1 MQVSVGNV
9 ENLEDAVRNLNSIAE
24 QLDAACAAKEANLLQ
39 KVAETTAISGQCS
52 QELAEAVKAEAQA
65 MEAMSAAEAALATA
79 EAELASAEADL
90 AAAEA
95 NVSYDEDGDE
105 IPPDTSSEEAAVSAA
120 EAQVNEC
127 QATLEQR
134 QSELE
139 AKKEARMLAE
149 RRSELASQCQMA
161 AQKVSEAAIQV
172 FATTRAKVAS
182 VVQQGVAA
190 LAKASD
196 ALQRYLA
203 SNPEAKKF
211 YDWIK
216 WNPNPSKPVGPTT
229 LHCRMN
235 LSVEQQ
241 KYFLQ
246 YLCDRD
252 PAVRAKFA
260 DYATRL
266 ANAATADE
274 RDKIE
279 LQARKTL
286 SGFYGEKLV
295 EYAFKPLGTGVS
307 TQSRTVFEDGR
318 YTKTDLVVTGLKVPV
333 ILGKGEGMAAPVGGS
348 IAIEVKCGH
357 SAYLKQQTDHMI
369 FQAGGHKA
377 ADASVTVC
385 TRDIKDLSPEEQK
398 ELRRKLRE
406 AGSPLIGML
415 PKKDDL
421 DEACNEV
428 LEEYDS
434 DEGDE

>member
-1 MQVSVGNV
+1 MQISVGNV
-9 ENLEDAVRNLNSIAE
+9 ENLEDAVRDLNSISE
-24 QLDAACAAKEANLLQ
+24 QLDDLCEAKGANLLQ
-39 KVAETTAISGQCS
+39 KVAEITDISSQCS
-52 QELAEAVKAEAQA
+52 QELADAVKAEAHA
-65 MEAMSAAEAALATA
+65 MEAVAAAEAALT
-79 EAELASAEADL
+79 SAESEL
-90 AAAEA
+90 AAAKS
-95 NVSYDEDGDE
+95 NVSYDDNGEE
-105 IPPDTSSEEAAVSAA
+105 IPPDTSAEEAAVA
-120 EAQVNEC
+120 EAEAHFNES
-127 QATLEQR
+127 QSVLEQR

-139 AKKEARMLAE
+139 EKKEARMLAE

-161 AQKVSEAAIQV
+161 AQKVSETAMQAFV
-172 FATTRAKVAS
+172 ATRSKVAS
-182 VVQQGVAA
+182 AVQQGVAA
-190 LAKASD
+190 LARASE
-196 ALQRYLA
+196 ALQQYLA

-216 WNPNPSKPVGPTT
+216 RSPNLSKPVGPTA

-252 PAVRAKFA
+252 SAVRAKFA

-266 ANAATADE
+266 ANATTAEE
-274 RDKIE
+274 RRKIE

-295 EYAFKPLGTGVS
+295 EYAFKPLGTAIS

-318 YTKTDLVVTGLKVPV
+318 YTKTDIVVTGLKVPV

-357 SAYLKQQTDHMI
+357 PAYLKQQTDHMV
-369 FQAGGHKA
+369 FQAGGHKT

-398 ELRRKLRE
+398 EIRRKLRE

-415 PKKDDL
+415 PRKDDL
-421 DEACNEV
+421 DKACKEV
-428 LEEYDS
+428 LAECNTEE
-434 DEGDE
+434 EKE

>member
-9 ENLEDAVRNLNSIAE
+9 ENLEDAVRDLNSIAE
-24 QLDAACAAKEANLLQ
+24 QLDALCEAKSANLAQ
-39 KVAETTAISGQCS
+39 KVTETTTISGQCS
-52 QELAEAVKAEAQA
+52 QELADAVKAEAQA
-65 MEAMSAAEAALATA
+65 SEAVSAAEAALAEAEAALATA
-79 EAELASAEADL
+79 ESEL
-90 AAAEA
+90 AAAAA
-95 NVSYDEDGDE
+95 NVSYDDEGEE
-105 IPPDTSSEEAAVSAA
+105 IPLDTSAEEAAVAEA
-120 EAQVNEC
+120 EAQVNAC
-127 QATLEQR
+127 QMALEQR

-139 AKKEARMLAE
+139 EKKEARMLAE
-149 RRSELASQCQMA
+149 QRSELAAQCQMA
-161 AQKVSEAAIQV
+161 SQNVSETAAQA
-172 FATTRAKVAS
+172 FAATRSKVAS
-182 VVQQGVAA
+182 AVQQGVAT
-190 LAKASD
+190 LARASE
-196 ALQRYLA
+196 ALQQYLA
-203 SNPEAKKF
+203 ANPEAKKF

-216 WNPNPSKPVGPTT
+216 WNPNTSKPVGPTT

-252 PAVRAKFA
+252 PVVRAKFA

-266 ANAATADE
+266 ASATTAEE
-274 RDKIE
+274 RGKIE

-295 EYAFKPLGTGVS
+295 EYAFKPLGTGIS

-333 ILGKGEGMAAPVGGS
+333 ILGKGDGMAASVGGS

-357 SAYLKQQTDHMI
+357 PAYLKQQTEHMV
-369 FQAGGHKA
+369 FQAGGHRA
-377 ADASVTVC
+377 ADASITVC
-385 TRDIKDLSPEEQK
+385 TRDIKDLSPDEQK
-398 ELRRKLRE
+398 EIRRKLRE

-421 DEACNEV
+421 DEACKEV
-428 LEEYDS
+428 LEEYNS
-434 DEGDE
+434 EEEDE

>member
-9 ENLEDAVRNLNSIAE
+9 ENLEDAVRDLNSIAE
-24 QLDAACAAKEANLLQ
+24 QLDAACEAKGAELLQ
-39 KVAETTAISGQCS
+39 KAAETSAISTQCA

-65 MEAMSAAEAALATA
+65 MEATSAAEAELAAA

-95 NVSYDEDGDE
+95 NVSYDEDGNE

-134 QSELE
+134 QSEQE

-149 RRSELASQCQMA
+149 RRSELASQCQMV
-161 AQKVSEAAIQV
+161 AQKISESAIQA
-172 FATTRAKVAS
+172 FAATRAKVAS
-182 VVQQGVAA
+182 AVQQGAAA

-196 ALQRYLA
+196 ALQQYLA

-216 WNPNPSKPVGPTT
+216 WNPNPSKPAGPTT

-266 ANAATADE
+266 ANASTADE
-274 RDKIE
+274 RGKIE

-295 EYAFKPLGTGVS
+295 EYAFKPLGTGIS
-307 TQSRTVFEDGR
+307 AQSRTVFEDGR

-333 ILGKGEGMAAPVGGS
+333 ILGKGDGMAASVGGS

-357 SAYLKQQTDHMI
+357 PAYLKQQTEHMV
-369 FQAGGHKA
+369 FQAGGHRA
-377 ADASVTVC
+377 ADASITVC
-385 TRDIKDLSPEEQK
+385 TRDIKDLSPDEQK
-398 ELRRKLRE
+398 EIRRKLRE

-421 DEACNEV
+421 DEACKEV
-428 LEEYDS
+428 LEEYNS
-434 DEGDE
+434 EEEDE

>member
-9 ENLEDAVRNLNSIAE
+9 ENLEDAVRDLNSIAE
-24 QLDAACAAKEANLLQ
+24 QLDAACGAKEANLLQ
-39 KVAETTAISGQCS
+39 KVAETTAISTQCS
-52 QELAEAVKAEAQA
+52 QEFAEAVKAESQA
-65 MEAMSAAEAALATA
+65 LEAMSAAEAALACA
-79 EAELASAEADL
+79 EAELTSAESDL
-90 AAAEA
+90 AAAEM
-95 NVSYDEDGDE
+95 NVAYDEDGKE
-105 IPPDTSSEEAAVSAA
+105 IPPDTSSEEAAVAVA

-127 QATLEQR
+127 QVTLEQR
-134 QSELE
+134 QTELE
-139 AKKEARMLAE
+139 EKKEARMLAE
-149 RRSELASQCQMA
+149 RRSEQASLCQMA
-161 AQKVSEAAIQV
+161 AQKVSDAATQA
-172 FATTRAKVAS
+172 FAATRAKVAS
-182 VVQQGVAA
+182 AVQQGVVA

-196 ALQRYLA
+196 ALQQYLA

-216 WNPNPSKPVGPTT
+216 WNPNPSKPVGPTA

-266 ANAATADE
+266 ENASSTEE

-295 EYAFKPLGTGVS
+295 EYAFKPLGTGIS

-318 YTKTDLVVTGLKVPV
+318 YTKTDLIVTGLKAPV
-333 ILGKGEGMAAPVGGS
+333 ILGKGEGMSASVGGS

-357 SAYLKQQTDHMI
+357 AAYLKQQTDHMI

-385 TRDIKDLSPEEQK
+385 TRDIKDLPPEAQK
-398 ELRRKLRE
+398 EIRRKLRE

-421 DEACNEV
+421 DEACKEV
-428 LEEYDS
+428 LEEYNAG
-434 DEGDE
+434 EEEE

>member
-9 ENLEDAVRNLNSIAE
+9 ENLEDVVRDLNCIAE
-24 QLDAACAAKEANLLQ
+24 QLDALCEAKGVNLAQ
-39 KVAETTAISGQCS
+39 KVAETTTISSQCS
-52 QELAEAVKAEAQA
+52 QELADAVKAEAQA
-65 MEAMSAAEAALATA
+65 FEAVSDAEAALE
-79 EAELASAEADL
+79 EAKSALASAESEL

-95 NVSYDEDGDE
+95 NVSYDNEGGE
-105 IPPDTSSEEAAVSAA
+105 IPPDTSAEKAAVAEA
-120 EAQVNEC
+120 EAQIIAC
-127 QATLEQR
+127 QMALEQR
-134 QSELE
+134 QTELE
-139 AKKEARMLAE
+139 EKKEARMLAE
-149 RRSELASQCQMA
+149 QRSELAIQCQMA
-161 AQKVSEAAIQV
+161 SRNVSETAAQT
-172 FATTRAKVAS
+172 FAATRLKVAS
-182 VVQQGVAA
+182 AVQQGGAA
-190 LAKASD
+190 LAKASE
-196 ALQRYLA
+196 ALQQYLA
-203 SNPEAKKF
+203 INPEAKKF

-216 WNPNPSKPVGPTT
+216 WNPNSSKPVGPMT

-266 ANAATADE
+266 ANASTADE

-421 DEACNEV
+421 DEACKEV